1 MVMKPFDHF
10 KTIERY
16 RRQVKELGYEYSHT
30 SSEWGTITY
39 NTKRWMSAALFY
51 REYVREYGW
60 EFCEKEAEKSPI
72 TTADFIR
79 FCHFFEWEERNNFEF
94 FLISKGAED
103 RYEYLKEF
111 VPIFNGN
118 DLEHFINEHLNSQGL
133 VNDTLILYAWI
144 VESYDWNQKRLEFL
158 EQFVIEKLLKS
169 TKSGEVI
176 SRVRKATNGKLDLS
190 PIEVSE
196 EKEEPERIQ
205 LDGKGLA
212 AVSMIKNGAN
222 LFITG
227 KAGTGKTTLLREIL
241 RQVDKKIAV
250 VAPTGVAAKNAVG
263 ITIHSFLR
271 LPTAPYFPGIK
282 NAELYKLKKSDV
294 QVINNVEII
303 IIDEVSMVRCDVLDA
318 MDDVLRHYR
327 KSSKPFGGVQLVMF
341 GDLFQL
347 MPVAP
352 DKDWEI
358 LKKHYDSPYFFSSNA
373 YQRLN
378 SQMLELTKVYRQK
391 ESDFITILNN
401 IREGV
406 ASLTEINILNTRFDK
421 WAINKAE
428 ESIILT
434 THNRRAKGYNWDR
447 LQKLPGDIQEFKAT
461 VSGWFPSDEYPAA
474 YTLQLK
480 VGAKVMF
487 VKNDTVD
494 HSFYNG
500 MLGIVKEIGQRYVEV
515 EAEGKLLFVIPQ
527 YWEHQR
533 YIINKETKK
542 LDVEVTGSF
551 VQLPLMLAWAVTI
564 HKSQGLTF
572 DKVVIDAERAFT
584 FGQVYVAL
592 SRCRTLKGI
601 MLATRITDKCIKADD
616 VVKKYMTE
624 AQKVEIEGEEEE
636 YKRKYLSFKEPE
648 DRTLFYLKSGF
659 SIDEIVKQCNEI
671 KPIVLSHVAKLV
683 AKGKLEGRD
692 FVPTAHFEVIASL
705 FDKHGINADRK
716 LIRCLAPD
724 VEFAEIEI
732 VRAQLSRVVP
742 NFKESKTSTA
752 TVSINNST
760 EGKSL
765 VLEIG
770 PKTFEKIRRR
780 KKTSYKKIIYKQEDA
795 QMFFKENK
803 VNLSD
808 VSGKCP
814 YTLIKHD
821 KVRFVSSETSDSIEK
836 IVKSISVE
844 ASEVSPGN
852 IRWIVDIDF

>member
-1 MVMKPFDHF
+1 MKPFDHF

-16 RRQVKELGYEYSHT
+16 RRQVKALGSEWSYT
-30 SSEWGTITY
+30 SNEWGTI
-39 NTKRWMSAALFY
+39 NLNDKRWMSAALFY
-51 REYVREYGW
+51 KEYVREYGW
-60 EFCEKEAEKSPI
+60 EFCEKEAEKSPV
-72 TTADFIR
+72 TTPEFIKL
-79 FCHFFEWEERNNFEF
+79 CHFFEWKEREDFES
-94 FLISKGAED
+94 FLISHNAED
-103 RYEYLKEF
+103 RFDYLKEF

-118 DLEHFINEHLNSQGL
+118 DLEVFINEHLYSNNL
-133 VNDTLILYAWI
+133 VNDALILYAWM
-144 VESYDWNQKRLEFL
+144 VENYDWSQEELESL
-158 EQFVIEKLLKS
+158 EQCVVDNLLKS
-169 TKSGEVI
+169 IKSGEVI

-190 PIEVSE
+190 PIVISV
-196 EKEEPERIQ
+196 EKKEPERIQ
-205 LDGKGLA
+205 LDKKGQL
-212 AVSMIKNGAN
+212 AVSMIKKGAN

-241 RQVDKKIAV
+241 CQVDKKVAV
-250 VAPTGVAAKNAVG
+250 IAPTGVSAKNAVG

-282 NAELYKLKKSDV
+282 NAELHKLKRSDE
-294 QVINNVEII
+294 QVIKEVEII

-327 KSSKPFGGVQLVMF
+327 KNSKPFGGVQLVMF

-352 DKDWEI
+352 DEEWEI
-358 LKKHYDSPYFFSSNA
+358 LKKHYDSPYFFSSKA
-373 YQRLN
+373 YQSLN
-378 SQMLELTKVYRQK
+378 SQMSELTKVYRQN

-401 IREGV
+401 IREGI
-406 ASLTEINILNTRFDK
+406 ASLTEINILNTRYD
-421 WAINKAE
+421 NKAVDKAS

-447 LQKLPGDIQEFKAT
+447 LQKLPGEIQEYKAS

-500 MLGIVKEIGQRYVEV
+500 MMGIVKKLGHRYVEV

-601 MLATRITDKCIKADD
+601 TLATRITEKCIKADD
-616 VVKKYMTE
+616 VVKKYMASAE
-624 AQKVEIEGEEEE
+624 KIGIEGDEDDS
-636 YKRKYLSFKEPE
+636 KRKHLVFKESE
-648 DRTLFYLKSGF
+648 DRTLFYLKSGLG
-659 SIDEIVKQCNEI
+659 IDEIVKQCNET
-671 KPIVLSHVAKLV
+671 KAIVLSHIAKLV
-683 AKGKLEGRD
+683 AKGKLDGMN
-692 FVPTAHFEVIASL
+692 FVPITHFEVIASL
-705 FDKHGINADRK
+705 FDKEGIHADRRV
-716 LIRCLAPD
+716 IRNHAPD

-742 NFKESKTSTA
+742 KSKESKPSAVTISVKKPA
-752 TVSINNST
+752 
-760 EGKSL
+760 EDDSL

-770 PKTFEKIRRR
+770 PKTFEKIKKR
-780 KKTSYKKIIYKQEDA
+780 KKTSYKKIIYKPEEA
-795 QMFFKENK
+795 KMFFYENN
-803 VNLSD
+803 VNLSC

-814 YTLIKHD
+814 YTLRSHD
-821 KVRFVSSETSDSIEK
+821 TVRFVSTESSDSLVRN
-836 IVKSISVE
+836 VKFISVE

-852 IRWIVDIDF
+852 NRWCVTIDYK